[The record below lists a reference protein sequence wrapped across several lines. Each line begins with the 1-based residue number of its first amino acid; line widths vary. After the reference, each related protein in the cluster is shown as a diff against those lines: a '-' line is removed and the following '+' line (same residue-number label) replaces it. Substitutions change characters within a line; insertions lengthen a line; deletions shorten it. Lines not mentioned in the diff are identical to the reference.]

1 MRKKKIAAL
10 LAALLMLCGCGRER
24 EPAETVDPYAG
35 MVQVESGYGVKI
47 WVREQEGVPV
57 SGFRAEDFGE
67 GGVYLG
73 TDRRA
78 VPGIDV
84 SEHQGE
90 IDWAAVAADGVEFA
104 IIRAGYRGYGEAGTL
119 REDQWFR
126 ANMDGALAAGIP
138 VGVYFFSQAL
148 NAEEAA
154 EEAAFLLELLEPYG
168 PDALALP
175 VYFDWEDI
183 THDTARTNG
192 LDGET
197 ITDCA
202 LAFTEAVAAAGYTA
216 GVYAYRYLGY
226 FQYDLA
232 RLAGLS
238 LWIGAV
244 GDWPDFY
251 YAHDVWQYST
261 EGSVAGIEG
270 NVDLDFRFEPLTPE
284 VQETPEAQ
292 ENAAATE

>member
-1 MRKKKIAAL
+1 MRKKIAAL
-10 LAALLMLCGCGRER
+10 LIALLALAGCGRAR
-24 EPAETVDPYAG
+24 TPTPSVDPYEG
-35 MVQVESGYGVKI
+35 MVQVESGYGVKM
-47 WVREQEGVPV
+47 WVRELEGVPV
-57 SGFRAEDFGE
+57 SGFTAEDFGE
-67 GGVYLG
+67 DREYLG
-73 TDRRA
+73 TDYRVTR
-78 VPGIDV
+78 GIDV

-90 IDWAAVAADGVEFA
+90 IDWEAVASSGVEFA
-104 IIRAGYRGYGEAGTL
+104 MIRAGYRGYGEAGTL
-119 REDQWFR
+119 REDLFFQ
-126 ANMDGALAAGIP
+126 ANMDGALANGIA

-168 PDALALP
+168 PGALALP

-192 LDGET
+192 LDGEI

-202 LAFTEAVAAAGYTA
+202 LAFTDAMEAAGYAA

-226 FQYDLA
+226 FQYDLT

-251 YAHDVWQYST
+251 YAHELWQYSI
-261 EGSVAGIEG
+261 EGDLPGIDG
-270 NVDLDFRFEPLTPE
+270 NVDLDLRFERIEAEGAE
-284 VQETPEAQ
+284 VS
-292 ENAAATE
+292 

>member
-1 MRKKKIAAL
+1 MRKKIAAL
-10 LAALLMLCGCGRER
+10 LIALLALAGCGRAR
-24 EPAETVDPYAG
+24 TPTPSVDPYEG
-35 MVQVESGYGVKI
+35 MVQVESGYGVKM
-47 WVREQEGVPV
+47 WVRELEGVPV
-57 SGFRAEDFGE
+57 SGFTAEDFGE
-67 GGVYLG
+67 DGAYLG
-73 TDRRA
+73 TDYRVTR
-78 VPGIDV
+78 GIDV

-90 IDWAAVAADGVEFA
+90 IDWEAVAASGVEFA
-104 IIRAGYRGYGEAGTL
+104 MIRAGYRGYGEAGTL
-119 REDQWFR
+119 REDLFFQ
-126 ANMDGALAAGIP
+126 ANMDGALANGIA

-168 PDALALP
+168 PGALALP

-192 LDGET
+192 LDGEI

-202 LAFTEAVAAAGYTA
+202 LAFTDAMEAAGYAA

-226 FQYDLA
+226 FQYDLT

-251 YAHDVWQYST
+251 YAHELWQYSI
-261 EGSVAGIEG
+261 EGDLPGIDG
-270 NVDLDFRFEPLTPE
+270 NVDLDLRFERIEAEGAE
-284 VQETPEAQ
+284 VS
-292 ENAAATE
+292 

>member
-1 MRKKKIAAL
+1 MRKKIAAL
-10 LAALLMLCGCGRER
+10 LIALLALAGCGRAR
-24 EPAETVDPYAG
+24 TPTPSVDPYEG
-35 MVQVESGYGVKI
+35 MVQVESGYGVKM
-47 WVREQEGVPV
+47 WVRELEGVPV
-57 SGFRAEDFGE
+57 SGFTAEDFGE
-67 GGVYLG
+67 DGAYLG
-73 TDRRA
+73 TDYRVTR
-78 VPGIDV
+78 GIDV

-90 IDWAAVAADGVEFA
+90 IDWETVASSGVEFA
-104 IIRAGYRGYGEAGTL
+104 MIRAGYRGYGEAGTL
-119 REDQWFR
+119 REDLFFQ
-126 ANMDGALAAGIP
+126 ANMDGALANGIA

-168 PDALALP
+168 PGALALP

-192 LDGET
+192 LDGEI

-202 LAFTEAVAAAGYTA
+202 LAFTDAMEAAGYAA

-226 FQYDLA
+226 FQYDLT

-251 YAHDVWQYST
+251 YAHELWQYSI
-261 EGSVAGIEG
+261 EGDLPGIDG
-270 NVDLDFRFEPLTPE
+270 NVDLDLRFERIEAEGAE
-284 VQETPEAQ
+284 VS
-292 ENAAATE
+292 

>member
-1 MRKKKIAAL
+1 MRKKIAAL
-10 LAALLMLCGCGRER
+10 LIALLALAGCGRAR
-24 EPAETVDPYAG
+24 TPTPSVDPYEG
-35 MVQVESGYGVKI
+35 MVQVESGYGVKM
-47 WVREQEGVPV
+47 WVRELEGVPV
-57 SGFRAEDFGE
+57 SGFTAEDFGE
-67 GGVYLG
+67 DGAYLG
-73 TDRRA
+73 TDYRVTR
-78 VPGIDV
+78 GIDV

-90 IDWAAVAADGVEFA
+90 IDWEAVASSGVEFA
-104 IIRAGYRGYGEAGTL
+104 MIRAGYRGYGEAGTL
-119 REDQWFR
+119 REDLFFQ
-126 ANMDGALAAGIP
+126 ANMDGALANGIA

-168 PDALALP
+168 PGALALP

-192 LDGET
+192 LDGEI

-202 LAFTEAVAAAGYTA
+202 LAFTDAMEAAGYAA

-226 FQYDLA
+226 FQYDLT

-251 YAHDVWQYST
+251 YAHELWQYSI
-261 EGSVAGIEG
+261 EGDLPGIDG
-270 NVDLDFRFEPLTPE
+270 NVDLDLRFERIEAEGAE
-284 VQETPEAQ
+284 VS
-292 ENAAATE
+292 

>member
-1 MRKKKIAAL
+1 MRKKIAAL
-10 LAALLMLCGCGRER
+10 LIALLALASCGRAR
-24 EPAETVDPYAG
+24 TPTPSVDPYEG
-35 MVQVESGYGVKI
+35 MVQVESGYGVKM
-47 WVREQEGVPV
+47 WVKELEGVPV
-57 SGFRAEDFGE
+57 SGFTAEDFGE
-67 GGVYLG
+67 DGAYLG
-73 TDRRA
+73 TDYRVTR
-78 VPGIDV
+78 GIDV

-90 IDWAAVAADGVEFA
+90 IDWEAVASSGVEFA
-104 IIRAGYRGYGEAGTL
+104 MIRAGYRGYGEAGTL
-119 REDQWFR
+119 REDLFFQ
-126 ANMDGALAAGIP
+126 ANMDGALANGIA

-168 PDALALP
+168 PGALALP

-192 LDGET
+192 LDGEI

-202 LAFTEAVAAAGYTA
+202 LAFTDAMEAAGYAA

-226 FQYDLA
+226 FQYDLT

-251 YAHDVWQYST
+251 YAHELWQYSI
-261 EGSVAGIEG
+261 EGDLPGIDG
-270 NVDLDFRFEPLTPE
+270 NVDLDLRFERIEAEGAE
-284 VQETPEAQ
+284 VS
-292 ENAAATE
+292 

>member
-1 MRKKKIAAL
+1 MRKKIAAL
-10 LAALLMLCGCGRER
+10 LIALLALAGCGRAR
-24 EPAETVDPYAG
+24 TPTPSVDPYEG
-35 MVQVESGYGVKI
+35 MVQVESGYGVKM
-47 WVREQEGVPV
+47 WVRELEGVPV
-57 SGFRAEDFGE
+57 SGFTAEDFGE
-67 GGVYLG
+67 DREYLG
-73 TDRRA
+73 TDYRVTR
-78 VPGIDV
+78 GIDV

-90 IDWAAVAADGVEFA
+90 IDWEAVAASGVEFA
-104 IIRAGYRGYGEAGTL
+104 MIRAGYRGYGEAGTL
-119 REDQWFR
+119 REDLFFQ
-126 ANMDGALAAGIP
+126 ANMDGALANGIA

-168 PDALALP
+168 PGALALP

-202 LAFTEAVAAAGYTA
+202 LAFTDAMEAAGYAA

-226 FQYDLA
+226 FQYDLT

-251 YAHDVWQYST
+251 YAHELWQYSI
-261 EGSVAGIEG
+261 EGDLPGIDG
-270 NVDLDFRFEPLTPE
+270 NVDLDLRFERIEAEGAE
-284 VQETPEAQ
+284 VS
-292 ENAAATE
+292 

>member
-1 MRKKKIAAL
+1 MRKKIAAL
-10 LAALLMLCGCGRER
+10 LIALLALAGCGRAR
-24 EPAETVDPYAG
+24 TPTPSVDPYEG
-35 MVQVESGYGVKI
+35 MVQVESGYGVKM
-47 WVREQEGVPV
+47 WVRELEGVPV
-57 SGFRAEDFGE
+57 SGFTAEDFGE
-67 GGVYLG
+67 DGAYLG
-73 TDRRA
+73 TDYRVTR
-78 VPGIDV
+78 GIDV

-90 IDWAAVAADGVEFA
+90 IDWEAVAASGVEFA
-104 IIRAGYRGYGEAGTL
+104 MIRAGYRGYGEAGTL
-119 REDQWFR
+119 REDLFFQ
-126 ANMDGALAAGIP
+126 ANMDGALANGIA

-148 NAEEAA
+148 NAEEAV

-168 PDALALP
+168 PGALALP

-192 LDGET
+192 LDGEI

-202 LAFTEAVAAAGYTA
+202 LAFTDAMEAAGYAA

-226 FQYDLA
+226 FQYDLT

-251 YAHDVWQYST
+251 YAHELWQYSI
-261 EGSVAGIEG
+261 EGDLPGIDG
-270 NVDLDFRFEPLTPE
+270 NVDLDLRFERIEAEGAE
-284 VQETPEAQ
+284 VS
-292 ENAAATE
+292 

>member
-1 MRKKKIAAL
+1 MRKKIAAL
-10 LAALLMLCGCGRER
+10 LIALLALAGCGRAR
-24 EPAETVDPYAG
+24 TPTPSVDPYEG
-35 MVQVESGYGVKI
+35 MVQVESGYGVKM
-47 WVREQEGVPV
+47 WVRELEGVPV
-57 SGFRAEDFGE
+57 SGFTAEDFGE
-67 GGVYLG
+67 DGAYLG
-73 TDRRA
+73 TDYRVTR
-78 VPGIDV
+78 GIDV

-90 IDWAAVAADGVEFA
+90 IDWEAVAASGVEFA
-104 IIRAGYRGYGEAGTL
+104 MIRAGYRGYGEAGTL
-119 REDQWFR
+119 REDLFFQ
-126 ANMDGALAAGIP
+126 ANMDGALANGIA

-168 PDALALP
+168 PGALALP

-192 LDGET
+192 LDGEI

-202 LAFTEAVAAAGYTA
+202 LAFTDAMEAAGYAA

-226 FQYDLA
+226 FQYDLT

-251 YAHDVWQYST
+251 YAHELWQYSI
-261 EGSVAGIEG
+261 EGDLPGIDG
-270 NVDLDFRFEPLTPE
+270 NVDLDLRFERIEAEGTE
-284 VQETPEAQ
+284 VS
-292 ENAAATE
+292 

>member
-1 MRKKKIAAL
+1 M
-10 LAALLMLCGCGRER
+10 
-24 EPAETVDPYAG
+24 
-35 MVQVESGYGVKI
+35 QVESGYGVKM
-47 WVREQEGVPV
+47 WVRELEGVPV
-57 SGFRAEDFGE
+57 SGFTAEDFGE
-67 GGVYLG
+67 DGAYLG
-73 TDRRA
+73 TDYRVTR
-78 VPGIDV
+78 GIDV

-90 IDWAAVAADGVEFA
+90 IDWEAVAASGVEFA
-104 IIRAGYRGYGEAGTL
+104 MIRAGYRGYGEAGTL
-119 REDQWFR
+119 REDLFFQ
-126 ANMDGALAAGIP
+126 ANMDGALANGIA

-168 PDALALP
+168 PGALALP

-202 LAFTEAVAAAGYTA
+202 LAFTDAMETAGYAA

-226 FQYDLA
+226 FQYDLT

-251 YAHDVWQYST
+251 YAHELWQYSI
-261 EGSVAGIEG
+261 EGDLPGIDG
-270 NVDLDFRFEPLTPE
+270 NVDLDLRFERIEAEGAE
-284 VQETPEAQ
+284 VS
-292 ENAAATE
+292 

>member
-1 MRKKKIAAL
+1 MRKKIAAL
-10 LAALLMLCGCGRER
+10 LIALLALAGCGRAR
-24 EPAETVDPYAG
+24 TPTPSVDPYEG
-35 MVQVESGYGVKI
+35 MVQVESGYGVKM
-47 WVREQEGVPV
+47 WVKELEGVPV
-57 SGFRAEDFGE
+57 SGFTAEDFGE
-67 GGVYLG
+67 DGAYLG
-73 TDRRA
+73 TDYRVTR
-78 VPGIDV
+78 GIDV

-90 IDWAAVAADGVEFA
+90 IDWEAVAASGVEFA
-104 IIRAGYRGYGEAGTL
+104 MIRAGYRGYGEAGTL
-119 REDQWFR
+119 REDLFFQ
-126 ANMDGALAAGIP
+126 ANMDGALANGIA

-168 PDALALP
+168 PGALALP

-192 LDGET
+192 LDGEI

-202 LAFTEAVAAAGYTA
+202 LAFTDAMEAAGYAA

-226 FQYDLA
+226 FQYDLT

-251 YAHDVWQYST
+251 YAHELWQYSI
-261 EGSVAGIEG
+261 EGDLPGIDG
-270 NVDLDFRFEPLTPE
+270 NVDLDLRFERIEAEGAE
-284 VQETPEAQ
+284 VS
-292 ENAAATE
+292 